1 MELPG
6 SNIKTESSGVF
17 SSKSFGIGDPGVILN
32 ILRTKIYKD
41 PIMAIAREVTCNAR
55 DAHREVGHAGRAIE
69 IQFPNQWEKNLCIQD
84 FGPGISPQRMEEV
97 FVNFGSSTK
106 RSDNVQTGGFG
117 LGAKTPFAYSDSFTV
132 ITVVDGLKYTY
143 TAYIDETQV
152 GKMDMLG
159 APVNT
164 DERNGT
170 SICIAI
176 SKNDKQTFV
185 DYIMA
190 STKHWK
196 VKPLLKGLDPAPAY
210 PKIETIYS
218 GTDWVLPDRASV
230 SNSDRYGYRTTRSAA
245 LVDGIEYPLDADALV
260 NATRLQK
267 SVLETGF
274 FLSFDVGELSLSASR
289 DNLHYCDKTQAKI
302 LDKIDVLIKE
312 IVALVTEKIS
322 GASNYTEA
330 CKEFGKVKRTLN
342 RSGLMDDINGITWK
356 DNEIRESIYSAN
368 IGKWCKVVT
377 YSWDSHDEKLRS
389 SRRNTDIGFMEERTK
404 LLKHDTKS
412 KHVPGYAIAH
422 ILEGPYDSVQVIS
435 VHTPPNDKDY
445 WDQKIR
451 AETQSKDLED
461 SKKDL
466 TDDEYKHK
474 KKYLPKVPTV
484 EYDMKLF
491 GLLEIGS
498 LQAIVDSI
506 PKEQKKRS
514 VTRRKKEEGHI
525 LGYILNYSSKS
536 IQHTSTSFEA
546 SKGGLYIKVDYKSN
560 ECYSGTKL
568 LSPTVYSR
576 MRSYLG
582 SPEVVG
588 FSPTR
593 VEKLGP
599 QWKPLHEAV
608 DAKIAEDLQA
618 MSVDTMNEA
627 AKNSHHLFRWSSNGI
642 NILSQDKFLALIEDR
657 ESPLVKWVERS
668 AHFAK
673 IVEDATPLRNILD
686 SYNKDDLKLTTARE
700 RNYGYREHQGCE
712 LDLLHKEAIKRYP
725 LLMQIS
731 VHQDEGA
738 LNLVN
743 YINLFDSQRVATPVA
758 LQPTGT

>member
-1 MELPG
+1 
-6 SNIKTESSGVF
+6 
-17 SSKSFGIGDPGVILN
+17 
-32 ILRTKIYKD
+32 
-41 PIMAIAREVTCNAR
+41 MAIAREVTCNAR
-55 DAHREVGHAGRAIE
+55 DAHREVGHPGRAIE
-69 IQFPNQWEKNLCIQD
+69 IQFPNQWEKNLVIQD

-132 ITVVDGLKYTY
+132 VTVVDGLKYTY

-159 APVNT
+159 APAKT

-176 SKNDKQTFV
+176 SKNDKQTFI

-218 GTDWVLPDRASV
+218 GTDWVLPDRNSV
-230 SNSDRYGYRTTRSAA
+230 SASDRYGYRTTRSAA

-302 LDKIDVLIKE
+302 LEKIDVLIKE

-322 GASNYTEA
+322 GAVNYTEA
-330 CKEFGKVKRTLN
+330 CKEYDKVRRTLN
-342 RSGLMDDINGITWK
+342 RSGLMDDISGVTWK
-356 DNEIRESIYSAN
+356 DNEIRDSIYASN
-368 IGKWCKVVT
+368 IGSWCKVVT
-377 YSWDSHDEKLRS
+377 YTWDSYDEKLRS
-389 SRRNTDIGFMEERTK
+389 SRRSTDIAFMNERTK
-404 LLKHDTKS
+404 LLKHDCKS
-412 KHVPGYAIAH
+412 KHVPGYAIVH
-422 ILEGPYDSVQVIS
+422 ILEGNYDTVQVIS
-435 VHTPPNDKDY
+435 THTPPHDKDY
-445 WDQKIR
+445 WEQKVRAEKAAKELADQKMVL
-451 AETQSKDLED
+451 SED
-461 SKKDL
+461 K
-466 TDDEYKHK
+466 YKAKLKH
-474 KKYLPKVPTV
+474 LPAMPKV
-484 EYDMKLF
+484 EYDMKLL
-491 GLLEIGS
+491 GLLEVES
-498 LQAIVDSI
+498 LQAIIDTI
-506 PKEQKKRS
+506 PKEKKKRS

-525 LGYILNYSSKS
+525 LGYTLTYSSRS
-536 IQHTSTSFEA
+536 IQHSSTSFEA
-546 SKGGLYIKVDYKSN
+546 SQGGLYIKVDYKN
-560 ECYSGTKL
+560 NTCYSGDKVLAPGT
-568 LSPTVYSR
+568 YSR
-576 MRSYLG
+576 MKSYLG

-593 VEKLGP
+593 VAKLGS

-608 DAKIAEDLQA
+608 DEKIATDLQT

-627 AKNSHHLFRWSSNGI
+627 AKNSHHLFKFNSNGI
-642 NILSQDKFLALIEDR
+642 SLLSKEKFLALIEDK
-657 ESPLVKWVERS
+657 ESPLVKWIARS
-668 AHFAK
+668 THFQK
-673 IVEDATPLRNILD
+673 VCEDAKALKYILD
-686 SYNKDDLKLTTARE
+686 VYNKDGLKLIAPRE
-700 RNYGYREHQGCE
+700 RNYGFRAQPGCE
-712 LDLLHKEAIKRYP
+712 LELLHKEAIKRYP

-731 VHQDEGA
+731 VHKDEGA
-738 LNLVN
+738 LDLVN
-743 YINLFDSQRVATPVA
+743 YINLFDSQRAATPVA